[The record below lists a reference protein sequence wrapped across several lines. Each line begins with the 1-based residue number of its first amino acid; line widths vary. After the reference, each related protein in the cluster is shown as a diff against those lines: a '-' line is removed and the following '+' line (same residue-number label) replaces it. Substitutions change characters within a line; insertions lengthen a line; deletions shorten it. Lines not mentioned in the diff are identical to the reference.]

1 MDSCICGRDNVNRW
15 IFSADLTKTY
25 VWYSETGFYI
35 FSESICMRMNFGNY
49 QILYNW
55 AVQKNEKIQQI
66 QKRLNPAAR
75 PAQPACGVHV
85 KKKGTFCIRKFYTLS
100 FAASQDEELH
110 IFERIKAYSTNQMLL
125 YSDCFSPN
133 GVLNVTPIIYPQ
145 DVKFNLMTLTSIG
158 KTQKQ
163 HKIKKRLSLLACSI
177 ACFVSSYPDCNGIS
191 GVLFCS
197 CGITFTSL

>member
-75 PAQPACGVHV
+75 RAQPACGVHV
-85 KKKGTFCIRKFYTLS
+85 KRKEL
-100 FAASQDEELH
+100 FA
-110 IFERIKAYSTNQMLL
+110 
-125 YSDCFSPN
+125 
-133 GVLNVTPIIYPQ
+133 
-145 DVKFNLMTLTSIG
+145 
-158 KTQKQ
+158 
-163 HKIKKRLSLLACSI
+163 
-177 ACFVSSYPDCNGIS
+177 FVSFILY
-191 GVLFCS
+191 LLQHHRMRS
-197 CGITFTSL
+197 CIYSKELKHIQLIKCFFIPTVFRRMEY